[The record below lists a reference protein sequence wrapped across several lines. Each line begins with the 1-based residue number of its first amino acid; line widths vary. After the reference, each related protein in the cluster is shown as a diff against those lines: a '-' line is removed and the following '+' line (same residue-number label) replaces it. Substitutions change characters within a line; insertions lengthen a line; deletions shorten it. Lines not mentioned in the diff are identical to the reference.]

1 MNGPEE
7 LENATATLKRIDA
20 ALEEYEKGCGLPKV
34 QIHSEAEQYL
44 NMNHDD
50 INRLSAEY
58 CGEAAIV
65 LAQYSFHLQRCYNA
79 ELARMTW
86 AEDSIKRTITENI
99 NQVKGA
105 SFEERK
111 MQATKQNEYAFKL
124 DQIRTWA
131 KCRADK
137 LSYLASKVEFLARTF
152 LDLQQTKRRINGTPL

>member
-7 LENATATLKRIDA
+7 LENAASTLKRIDV
-20 ALEEYEKGCGLPKV
+20 ALEEYEKGCGLPK
-34 QIHSEAEQYL
+34 ITMHSEAEQYL

-50 INRLSAEY
+50 IQRLSAEY
-58 CGEAAIV
+58 CGEAAVV
-65 LAQYSFHLQRCYNA
+65 LAQYGLHLQRHYNS
-79 ELARMTW
+79 ELARITW
-86 AEDSIKRTITENI
+86 AEDSIRRTITENI

-124 DQIRTWA
+124 DQIKTWA

-137 LSYLASKVEFLARTF
+137 LSYLSSKVEFLARTF
-152 LDLQQTKRRINGTPL
+152 LDLQQTKRRQNGTPL